1 MYYFSSSISKQV
13 VAGGSMI
20 DIPTIKTLNHKL
32 PREPEVLAHA
42 QRLLIDILGAEVLS
56 DAAIVSI

>member
-1 MYYFSSSISKQV
+1 
-13 VAGGSMI
+13 MI
-20 DIPTIKTLNHKL
+20 DIPAIKTFNHEL
-32 PREPEVLAHA
+32 AREPEVLAHA

>member
-1 MYYFSSSISKQV
+1 
-13 VAGGSMI
+13 MI
-20 DIPTIKTLNHKL
+20 DIPAIETLNHKL

-42 QRLLIDILGAEVLS
+42 QRLFIDILGAEVLS

>member
-1 MYYFSSSISKQV
+1 
-13 VAGGSMI
+13 MI
-20 DIPTIKTLNHKL
+20 DIPTIEALNHKL